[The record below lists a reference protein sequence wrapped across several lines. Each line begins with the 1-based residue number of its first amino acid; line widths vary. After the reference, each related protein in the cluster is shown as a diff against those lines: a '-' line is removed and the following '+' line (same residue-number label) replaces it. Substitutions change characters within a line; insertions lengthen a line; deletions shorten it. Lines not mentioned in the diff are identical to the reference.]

1 MNEER
6 EGIKLPRPRMREAF
20 RSALR
25 STLMNEAVVALAPRP
40 RGNAPAWLRPA
51 LVAAA
56 IALLVVTGAGKVG
69 ADSVAGEPAF
79 ALKRAAEEA
88 QLSLTFDDLAR
99 VQFLADLS
107 DRRLDELRKV
117 ADRPDAA
124 PTVSVEFA
132 AAVARFR
139 SAVDALR
146 ASGTSDQREAAED
159 VAGAAREKHEAVLEQ
174 LKQRLPEDAKPG
186 IERAIE
192 EERKDLE
199 PTEHRGS
206 PKPSDRA
213 TPKSSRTP
221 EPERTPSRS
230 PEPTRTPRPTESPR
244 ATERAIETPKPSA
257 TND

>member
-6 EGIKLPRPRMREAF
+6 DELRLPRPRMRDEF

-25 STLMNEAVVALAPRP
+25 STLLSEAAAAFAPRP
-40 RGNAPAWLRPA
+40 RRSALAWLRPA

-56 IALLVVTGAGKVG
+56 IALLVFTGAGKAA

-79 ALKRAAEEA
+79 ALKRAAEEV
-88 QLSLTFDDLAR
+88 QLSFTFDDVAR
-99 VQFLADLS
+99 VQFLAELS

-124 PTVSVEFA
+124 PTASAEFA

-146 ASGTSDQREAAED
+146 AAGTTDQREAAED
-159 VAGAAREKHEAVLEQ
+159 VAAAAREKHEAVLEQ
-174 LKQRLPEDAKPG
+174 LRQRLPDEAKPG

-192 EERKDLE
+192 EERKGLE
-199 PTEHRGS
+199 PHRGS
-206 PKPSDRA
+206 PKPNERA
-213 TPKSSRTP
+213 TPTSRTP
-221 EPERTPSRS
+221 EPERTPTRS
-230 PEPTRTPRPTESPR
+230 PEPTRSPRPTER
-244 ATERAIETPKPSA
+244 ATETPKPSA